1 MRKTLMLLATVLLIS
16 AASATTISQERV
28 TVDLNDGTVHA
39 EVKVEELTSSAFTYI
54 SSYNVEGVNASLD
67 GQPMNCTVSEPAIGS
82 EIQCETD
89 REENFTVELDY
100 RTEEL
105 VSERN
110 GVNVFQYSHP
120 VYRPTDN
127 YHLEVILPD
136 GTALLEQTNAS
147 QQVISPLDYETG
159 SNGRQIYVIWDINP
173 NLGETLSFYVLFE
186 DFQGQQPDSG
196 LGIDYDLLI
205 RALGVSILLVI
216 SVFVLIKWKRKDLSD
231 EFSDLSDDQ
240 RQVIEKLRNNGGEYL
255 QKDLVQ
261 ELDYSKA
268 KISGIVSELV
278 DKGIL
283 KKSKE
288 GRSNKLHISRKYRY

>member
-1 MRKTLMLLATVLLIS
+1 MRKILTLLAMVFLIS

-28 TVDLNDGTVHA
+28 TVNLNDGTVHA
-39 EVKVEELTSSAFTYI
+39 EVDIEELTSSAFTYI
-54 SSYNVEGVNASLD
+54 SNYDVKDVNASLD
-67 GQPMNCTVSEPAIGS
+67 GQHMDCSVSEPAIGS

-89 REENFTVELDY
+89 REKNFTVELDY
-100 RTEEL
+100 RTENL

-136 GTALLEQTNAS
+136 GTALLEQTNTS
-147 QQVISPLDYETG
+147 QQVISPLNYETG
-159 SNGRQIYVIWDINP
+159 SNGRQIYVIWDLNP

-186 DFQGQQPDSG
+186 EFQQPDTGST
-196 LGIDYDLLI
+196 IDYDLLI
-205 RALGVSILLVI
+205 RALGVSILLIVSVI
-216 SVFVLIKWKRKDLSD
+216 VLIKWKRKDLSD
-231 EFSDLSDDQ
+231 EYSDLSDDQ
-240 RQVIEKLRNNGGEYL
+240 KQVIEKLQNNGGEYL

-278 DKGIL
+278 EKGIL

-288 GRSNKLHISRKYRY
+288 GRSNKLSISRKYRY